1 MGYTELDRELDTL
14 LKVFQNRSV
23 FNAGTTKAPAA
34 EETIATDS
42 YKVVVPMLG
51 VAKEDL
57 VVKVENHVLRV
68 TGTCKVSTRFTK
80 ETSSFSWTLA
90 EDAAEEEI
98 TASLKDGLLTVVVP
112 RITPEVKTVN
122 IQVN

>member
-1 MGYTELDRELDTL
+1 MGYTEIDRALDTL
-14 LKVFQNRSV
+14 LKDLQGKSGFST
-23 FNAGTTKAPAA
+23 GTAKVPAT
-34 EETIATDS
+34 EETITTES
-42 YKVVVPMLG
+42 YKVVVPMVG

-57 VVKVENHVLRV
+57 VVVVENHVLRV
-68 TGTCKVSTRFTK
+68 TGTSRVASRFTK

-90 EDAAEEEI
+90 EDAAEDSI
-98 TASLKDGLLTVVVP
+98 TASLKDGLLTVVIP